1 MSSSFVDE
9 LRADTDSL
17 WQTIH
22 GHAFVRGIGDGT
34 LSRDRF
40 KFYLRQDYPYLIDFS
55 RVLGVAT
62 AKSETLDEMR
72 QFSSLL
78 DATLTKEMELHRRT
92 CAGLG
97 IELADLERTEPGLIT
112 TAYSAFILRACYEGC
127 LSDILAVLLPC
138 EAGYVEIAQ
147 RLREKGLPEP
157 PHYRDWIETYT
168 SSEMTVLAD
177 WLARRMDSLA
187 EDMTSAA
194 RRRCARLYRASVRF
208 ELLFFEMVW
217 EKTLWPA
224 CVPV

>member
-9 LRADTDSL
+9 LREGTDSL
-17 WQTIH
+17 WQAIH

-40 KFYLRQDYPYLIDFS
+40 AFYLRQDYPYLIDFS

-62 AKSETLDEMR
+62 AKAETLDEMR

-78 DATLTKEMELHRRT
+78 DATLTKEMELHHRT
-92 CAGLG
+92 CVGFG
-97 IELADLERTEPGLIT
+97 IEPADLERTEPGLIT
-112 TAYSAFILRACYEGC
+112 TAYSAFILRTCYEGC
-127 LSDILAVLLPC
+127 LSDIFAVLLPC

-147 RLREKGLPEP
+147 KLREGGLPEP

-177 WLARRMDSLA
+177 WLALRMNSLA
-187 EDMTSAA
+187 EGMTPAA
-194 RRRCARLYRASVRF
+194 RRRCGRLYRASVRF
-208 ELLFFEMVW
+208 ELLFFQMVW

-224 CVPV
+224 CVPL